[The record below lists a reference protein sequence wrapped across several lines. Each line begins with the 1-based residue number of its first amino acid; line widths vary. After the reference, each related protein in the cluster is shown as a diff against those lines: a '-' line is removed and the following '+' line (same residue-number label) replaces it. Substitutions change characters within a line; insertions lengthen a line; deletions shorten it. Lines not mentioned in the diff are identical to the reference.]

1 MSLQAG
7 FDAAKEGR
15 YQEAIPIL
23 EEYCRNCA
31 EQGSAEYCT
40 AQMWLVRGYKATGE
54 IGKALIICQRLM
66 LSEHQKVSDWAGKMY
81 QKLNESPETETENAE
96 PVATKKAVGA
106 AGVKL
111 AMAGIGGNLGLAS
124 AVTMSL
130 MSGMVLVLAL
140 GIVLI
145 ADSEN
150 PILGLGIAI
159 AITVLFNA
167 AAFFLSPFL
176 MDLTQNWLYKT
187 RWVELAEIENLSPET
202 IRVIRRVCQQK
213 KIKTPRLGIIEDQN
227 PTAFTYGSLPN
238 SARLVVSR
246 GLFTYLDD
254 DEVATVYAHELGHI
268 VHWDFAVMT
277 VASTLVQICYLI
289 NVTAR
294 TVARSMGDNKVA
306 DAAKTA
312 SLVAYIFYFIGTYLL
327 LYLSR
332 TREYFADH
340 FAAEVTGNPNGL
352 SRSLVKIAYGIVEE
366 GSRAKEP
373 SRLIEGT
380 RALGIYDAKAAAT
393 TGNAY
398 RIASEPEKV
407 GRVFL
412 WDMFNPW
419 GWWMELSSTH
429 PLTGKRVR
437 ALSTY
442 AEQLG
447 LETEFDMGKV
457 VGEGKHLNK
466 KKLYGS
472 FFTDILF
479 FGAETIGFFS
489 GILISVILASSGVQN
504 PGLIISCPLIGLG
517 IGIIIKAFVTY
528 PDYSK
533 AVETDVLTLMSDPYA
548 SPLKGRPAKLEGKLI
563 GRGDAGY
570 KFGSDLKI
578 QDPSGMLYL
587 RYASRFGSL
596 GNFFFGMKRV
606 ESLINMDVA
615 SVGWFRRGV
624 APWMDLIKLESN
636 NGTVV
641 KSYHRFGSFLTGGF
655 LIILGIALMVFLA
668 GF

>member
-187 RWVELAEIENLSPET
+187 RWVELSEIENLSPET

-419 GWWMELSSTH
+419 GWWMELTSTH

-457 VGEGKHLNK
+457 VGEGKKLNK
-466 KKLYGS
+466 NKLYGS

-479 FGAETIGFFS
+479 FSAETIGFFS